1 MKKVLFYALLLFALI
16 NIAGCQKSVED
27 PAGDLVINARDGVGA
42 SLIGKTVYLY
52 DNQYDYDN
60 FLYSDTQV
68 TDNSGQVRFEYLT
81 PGVYYFECDFIN
93 TNGETVTIYGS
104 GTVFDGNE
112 TTVTLMP

>member
-42 SLIGKTVYLY
+42 SLVGKTVYLY
-52 DNQYDYDN
+52 DNKYDFDN
-60 FLYSDTQV
+60 FLYSETQV
-68 TDNSGQVRFEYLT
+68 TNNSGQVWFEFLT
-81 PGVYYFECDFIN
+81 PAVYYYECDFVN
-93 TNGETVTIYGS
+93 TNGETVTISGS
-104 GTVFDGNE
+104 GSVFEGNE